1 MKRKRKGGIIPQIL
15 MILLVVVILF
25 PLYFMSVN
33 SFKTH
38 EEYVNNMI
46 GLPQAFTVQNYVEAF
61 EGKPFGQWFLNSM
74 LLTIAAV
81 LVTGILALLAG
92 YAFAKMKFRGQKALF
107 RVIVPLMS
115 VPPVVMIIPQFQIIK
130 IFGLVNTR
138 VSVIIIYVGIMLP
151 MTIYLMRNFMKTV
164 PDSLLDAA
172 KIDGCGRLKA
182 LTAIMMPLSIP
193 ALITSSLVNI
203 VWVWNELLISLVFL
217 QREELRTLMV
227 GITLFKG
234 RFTLDIPVIMAG
246 LVIATVPIANSR
258 FLRTAG
264 PHFPDSPGHI
274 KRTAW
279 DIGRARGAP
288 PC

>member
-46 GLPQAFTVQNYVEAF
+46 GLPHAFTVQNYVEAF

-246 LVIATVPIANSR
+246 LVIATVPIVVIYIFAQKY
-258 FLRTAG
+258 LVEGMLAG
-264 PHFPDSPGHI
+264 SV
-274 KRTAW
+274 KE
-279 DIGRARGAP
+279 
-288 PC
+288 

>member
-1 MKRKRKGGIIPQIL
+1 MKRKKRGGIVPQIL
-15 MILLVVVILF
+15 MILLVIVIIF
-25 PLYFMSVN
+25 PLYFMTVN

-46 GLPQAFTVQNYVEAF
+46 GMPQVFTVQNYVEAF

-74 LLTIAAV
+74 LLTVVSV
-81 LVTGILALLAG
+81 LATGVFALLAG
-92 YAFAKMKFRGQKALF
+92 YAFAKMQFKGRKVLF
-107 RVIVPLMS
+107 NMIVPLMS

-138 VSVIIIYVGIMLP
+138 VSVILIYVGIMLP

-172 KIDGCGRLKA
+172 KIDGCGRMKA
-182 LTAIMMPLSIP
+182 LTAIMMPLSVP

-234 RFTLDIPVIMAG
+234 RFTLNIPVIMAG
-246 LVIATVPIANSR
+246 LVIATVPVVVIYIFAQKY
-258 FLRTAG
+258 LVEGMLAG
-264 PHFPDSPGHI
+264 SV
-274 KRTAW
+274 KE
-279 DIGRARGAP
+279 
-288 PC
+288 

>member
-46 GLPQAFTVQNYVEAF
+46 GLPHAFTVQNYVEAF

-115 VPPVVMIIPQFQIIK
+115 VPPVVMIIPQFQILK

-246 LVIATVPIANSR
+246 LVIATVPIVVIYIFAQKY
-258 FLRTAG
+258 LVEGMLAG
-264 PHFPDSPGHI
+264 SV
-274 KRTAW
+274 KE
-279 DIGRARGAP
+279 
-288 PC
+288 

>member
-246 LVIATVPIANSR
+246 LVIATVPIVVIYIFAQKY
-258 FLRTAG
+258 LVEGMLAG
-264 PHFPDSPGHI
+264 SV
-274 KRTAW
+274 KE
-279 DIGRARGAP
+279 
-288 PC
+288 

>member
-38 EEYVNNMI
+38 KEYVNNMI
-46 GLPQAFTVQNYVEAF
+46 GLPHAFTVQNYVEAF

-246 LVIATVPIANSR
+246 LVIATVPIVVIYIFAQKY
-258 FLRTAG
+258 LVEGMLAG
-264 PHFPDSPGHI
+264 SV
-274 KRTAW
+274 KE
-279 DIGRARGAP
+279 
-288 PC
+288 

>member
-1 MKRKRKGGIIPQIL
+1 MKRKKRGGIVPQIL
-15 MILLVVVILF
+15 MILLVIVIIF
-25 PLYFMSVN
+25 PLYFMTVN

-46 GLPQAFTVQNYVEAF
+46 GMPQAFTVQNYVEAF

-74 LLTIAAV
+74 LLTVVSV
-81 LVTGILALLAG
+81 LATGVFALLAG
-92 YAFAKMKFRGQKALF
+92 YAFAKMQFKGRKVLF
-107 RVIVPLMS
+107 NMIVPLMS

-138 VSVIIIYVGIMLP
+138 VSVILIYVGIMLP

-172 KIDGCGRLKA
+172 KIDGCGRMKA
-182 LTAIMMPLSIP
+182 LTAIMMPLSVP

-234 RFTLDIPVIMAG
+234 RFTLNIPVIMAG
-246 LVIATVPIANSR
+246 LVIATVPVVVIYIFAQKY
-258 FLRTAG
+258 LVEGMLAG
-264 PHFPDSPGHI
+264 SV
-274 KRTAW
+274 KE
-279 DIGRARGAP
+279 
-288 PC
+288 

>member
-46 GLPQAFTVQNYVEAF
+46 GLPHAFTVQNYVEAF

-172 KIDGCGRLKA
+172 KIDGCGRLKV

-246 LVIATVPIANSR
+246 LVIATVPIVVIYIFAQKY
-258 FLRTAG
+258 LVEGMLAG
-264 PHFPDSPGHI
+264 SV
-274 KRTAW
+274 KE
-279 DIGRARGAP
+279 
-288 PC
+288 

>member
-46 GLPQAFTVQNYVEAF
+46 GLPHAFTVQNYVEAF

-115 VPPVVMIIPQFQIIK
+115 VPPVVMIIPQFQLIK

-246 LVIATVPIANSR
+246 LVIATVPIVVIYIFAQKY
-258 FLRTAG
+258 LVEGMLAG
-264 PHFPDSPGHI
+264 SV
-274 KRTAW
+274 KE
-279 DIGRARGAP
+279 
-288 PC
+288 

>member
-46 GLPQAFTVQNYVEAF
+46 GLPHAFTVQNYVEAF

-203 VWVWNELLISLVFL
+203 VWVWNELLISPVFL

-246 LVIATVPIANSR
+246 LVIATVPIVVIYIFAQKY
-258 FLRTAG
+258 LVEGMLAG
-264 PHFPDSPGHI
+264 SV
-274 KRTAW
+274 KE
-279 DIGRARGAP
+279 
-288 PC
+288 